1 MQTSRTDLKKL
12 RAAIS
17 LQYGIELDET
27 SLTILTIL
35 LQEVRRQFAPMQAML
50 NEMAAQI
57 QYSKKSLQVD
67 PDHPRWQA
75 FWHGMGQWGLG
86 LCLAVIVALTVFA
99 IDLNKERE
107 EKKMM
112 QQELAWYKQHYEA
125 AAQKADAKTGAG
137 TIEKKSRPKNKQFK

>member
-1 MQTSRTDLKKL
+1 MQKDQTDLKKL
-12 RAAIS
+12 RSEIF

-35 LQEVRRQFAPMQAML
+35 LQEVRRQFAPMQTKL
-50 NEMAAQI
+50 DEMAAQI

-67 PDHPRWQA
+67 TDHPRWQA

-86 LCLAVIVALTVFA
+86 LILAVIAALTVFT

-107 EKKMM
+107 EKKMI
-112 QQELAWYKQHYEA
+112 QQELAWYKEHY
-125 AAQKADAKTGAG
+125 KATQKTGSKTSNG
-137 TIEKKSRPKNKQFK
+137 TIEKKSRQKNK

>member
-12 RAAIS
+12 RSAIF

-27 SLTILTIL
+27 SLTILAIL
-35 LQEVRRQFAPMQAML
+35 LQEVKRQFMPMHTKL
-50 NEMAAQI
+50 DEMATQI

-86 LCLAVIVALTVFA
+86 FILAVIAAFTVFA
-99 IDLNKERE
+99 IGVNKERE
-107 EKKMM
+107 EKKMI
-112 QQELAWYKQHYEA
+112 QQELAWYKEHY
-125 AAQKADAKTGAG
+125 KATQKTGSKTSNG
-137 TIEKKSRPKNKQFK
+137 TIEKKSRQKNKQFK

>member
-12 RAAIS
+12 RSAIF

-35 LQEVRRQFAPMQAML
+35 LQEVKRQFEPMQVTL

-86 LCLAVIVALTVFA
+86 FILAVMAALTVFA

-107 EKKMM
+107 EKKMI
-112 QQELAWYKQHYEA
+112 QQELAWYKEHYET
-125 AAQKADAKTGAG
+125 AQKTGSKTGNDA
-137 TIEKKSRPKNKQFK
+137 IKKNPRRKTNK

>member
-12 RAAIS
+12 RSAIF

-27 SLTILTIL
+27 SLTILIIL
-35 LQEVRRQFAPMQAML
+35 LQEVRRQFAPMQTKL
-50 NEMAAQI
+50 DEMAAQI

-86 LCLAVIVALTVFA
+86 LILAVMAALTVFA

-107 EKKMM
+107 DRKMI
-112 QQELAWYKQHYEA
+112 QQQLAWYKEHYEA
-125 AAQKADAKTGAG
+125 AQKAGIG
-137 TIEKKSRPKNKQFK
+137 VIKKNPRSKKNK

>member
-12 RAAIS
+12 RSEIF

-27 SLTILTIL
+27 SLTILIIL
-35 LQEVRRQFAPMQAML
+35 LQEVRRQFAPMQTKL
-50 NEMAAQI
+50 DEMAAQI

-86 LCLAVIVALTVFA
+86 LILAVMAALTVFA

-107 EKKMM
+107 DRKMI
-112 QQELAWYKQHYEA
+112 QQQLAWYKEHYEA
-125 AAQKADAKTGAG
+125 AQKAGIG
-137 TIEKKSRPKNKQFK
+137 VIKKNPRSKKNK

>member
-12 RAAIS
+12 RSAIF

-35 LQEVRRQFAPMQAML
+35 LQEVKRQFAPMQTKL
-50 NEMAAQI
+50 DEMAAQI
-57 QYSKKSLQVD
+57 QYSKKPLQVD
-67 PDHPRWQA
+67 TDHPRWQA

-86 LCLAVIVALTVFA
+86 LILAVIAALAVFF
-99 IDLNKERE
+99 INLKNDKTQQE
-107 EKKMM
+107 M
-112 QQELAWYKQHYEA
+112 QQALIWYKQHYE

-137 TIEKKSRPKNKQFK
+137 TIEKKSRQKNKQFK